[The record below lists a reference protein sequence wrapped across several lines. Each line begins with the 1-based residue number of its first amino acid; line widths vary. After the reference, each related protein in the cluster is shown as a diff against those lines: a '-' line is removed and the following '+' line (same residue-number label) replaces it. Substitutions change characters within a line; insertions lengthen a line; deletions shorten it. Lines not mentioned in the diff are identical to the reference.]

1 MRPSE
6 AIVLC
11 NALLFDKGEETF
23 NTLDLLEYDVFNN
36 ELFLYKNGSGATYLK
51 RENEVEKISSE
62 NLPLGIVEKINVEK
76 IKLNIDSKYI
86 VLTSDGI
93 KSDLTE
99 VIKNS
104 KGKSSKTLAQEIL
117 SYEGDKVDDDQ
128 TIVVINVI
136 KNS

>member
-1 MRPSE
+1 MG
-6 AIVLC
+6 AIDI
-11 NALLFDKGEETF
+11 AKQ
-23 NTLDLLEYDVFNN
+23 
-36 ELFLYKNGSGATYLK
+36 
-51 RENEVEKISSE
+51 
-62 NLPLGIVEKINVEK
+62 KINVEK

-99 VIKNS
+99 IIKNS